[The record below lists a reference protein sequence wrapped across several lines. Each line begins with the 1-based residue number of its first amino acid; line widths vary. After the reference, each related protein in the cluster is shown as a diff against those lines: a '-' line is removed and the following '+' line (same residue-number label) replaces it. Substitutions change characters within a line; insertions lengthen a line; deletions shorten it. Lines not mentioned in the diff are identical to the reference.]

1 MPFGGLQLQS
11 QLQDTVISIQ
21 SHQPAVLRN
30 SYLWTSTCHCT
41 YAKSRSTSKNKVQS
55 GLLLL
60 LLGGGHD
67 DTKTVIKY
75 KIDEIENLTQ
85 QDFDTLLIMIK
96 GLRHTWILRTNI
108 SAQGVVVLIMAKQ
121 TFAATVVLILDS
133 LQILLYTTIFS
144 KILFCFHLL

>member
-1 MPFGGLQLQS
+1 MFSGIAIFGL
-11 QLQDTVISIQ
+11 VHAI
-21 SHQPAVLRN
+21 A
-30 SYLWTSTCHCT
+30 HCT

-55 GLLLL
+55 GLLL

-108 SAQGVVVLIMAKQ
+108 SAQGVVMLIMAKQ

-133 LQILLYTTIFS
+133 L
-144 KILFCFHLL
+144 